1 MPAHHAHPHHDHASP
16 DSARHGHTHHD
27 QARHAHAMTWP
38 LLLILG
44 FAVVEAVGG
53 YLSGSLALLSDAGH
67 MLVDAL
73 SLGLTAFAAFIVRKP
88 ASERHSY
95 GLVRAEVMIA
105 LVNALFMLAVIIGIA
120 WEAIQRLRTPHPVS
134 GGIVLLLALAG
145 VAINAGVAYQLH
157 GQEQNINIRGA
168 LLHVLGDLAA
178 SVATVIAGAVI
189 YSTGWTT
196 IDPLLSLFVAVLIG
210 VSALGLLREVVN
222 ILMESVPAHIDL
234 AAVAREMAA
243 QPNVATVHDVHI
255 WTLSSGLVAL
265 SAHVVIHDL
274 AGWPKLLGEMRD
286 MLAHRFEIHHV
297 TLQPEVPAWEALSYY
312 SPDAWRQQQATR
324 GKEPPAPQH

>member
-1 MPAHHAHPHHDHASP
+1 MPAHHAHPHHDHAHP
-16 DSARHGHTHHD
+16 DPARHGHTHHD
-27 QARHAHAMTWP
+27 HPHTMTWP
-38 LLLILG
+38 LLLVLG

-105 LVNALFMLAVIIGIA
+105 LVNALFMFAVIIGIA
-120 WEAIQRLRTPHPVS
+120 WEAVQRLRTPHPVS

-145 VAINAGVAYQLH
+145 VVINAGVAYQLH

-243 QPNVATVHDVHI
+243 QPNVTAVHDVHI

-265 SAHVVIHDL
+265 SAHVVIRDL
-274 AGWPKLLGEMRD
+274 AGWPKLLGDMRD
-286 MLAHRFEIHHV
+286 MLAHRFDIHHI

-312 SPDAWRQQQATR
+312 SPDAWREQQATR
-324 GKEPPAPQH
+324 SKEPPAPHH